1 MREVRATG
9 AKSRLAEILRQV
21 EAGET
26 IAISRYGTP
35 IASLIPVPIGQRA
48 RWVEAMERLMQAR
61 SQWQPTGMS
70 RAEILAAR
78 HAAHRA

>member
-1 MREVRATG
+1 MREVRATE
-9 AKSRLAEILRQV
+9 AKARLAEILRQV

-26 IAISRYGTP
+26 IAITRHGT
-35 IASLIPVPIGQRA
+35 AVAHLTPVPIGQRA
-48 RWVEAMERLMQAR
+48 RWREAMDRLMQAR

-78 HAAHRA
+78 HAGHRM